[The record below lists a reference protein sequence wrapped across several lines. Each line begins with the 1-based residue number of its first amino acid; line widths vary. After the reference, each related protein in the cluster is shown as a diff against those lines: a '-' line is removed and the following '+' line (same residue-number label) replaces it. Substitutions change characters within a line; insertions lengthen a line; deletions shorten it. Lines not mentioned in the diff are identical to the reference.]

1 MRSSQ
6 NTWRLITEEARR
18 MLAKVFVLP
27 LSKGFQIG
35 PTQDEQARAW
45 REFKEELGRE
55 AERRE
60 REKRAISRE

>member
-1 MRSSQ
+1 
-6 NTWRLITEEARR
+6 